1 MLQGAVLVGTEE
13 EVDGVLTVG
22 IGDASGELYLEAYVG
37 HSQRHEAL
45 HHFGLYALGGFG
57 SLGSQ
62 GVSQSAAFSRGLV
75 NLALKLKQT
84 VVDILDVAQLAL
96 EVVAHGDELANA
108 LHVIFLF
115 EVVDLVE
122 TAVDHVEV
130 GRIEIHL
137 FQLAAYLLGDVL
149 EFDICRLHAR

>member
-1 MLQGAVLVGTEE
+1 M
-13 EVDGVLTVG
+13 
-22 IGDASGELYLEAYVG
+22 YLEAYVG

-108 LHVIFLF
+108 LHVIFL
-115 EVVDLVE
+115 VE

-130 GRIEIHL
+130 GGIEIHL